1 MKKLYQKLI
10 QFYTNST
17 IMLLLDGA
25 IFYSART
32 KSRDVLQLIITKIDA
47 TQYCVEQKMMKGY
60 KMQRNVA
67 IVTEDAIIN
76 HISRLQDCVC

>member
-32 KSRDVLQLIITKIDA
+32 KSRDVLQLIITPIDA
-47 TQYCVEQKMMKGY
+47 TQQRVEQKMMKGY
-60 KMQRNVA
+60 KMQRNVT
-67 IVTEDAIIN
+67 IVNEDSIIS
-76 HISRLQDCVC
+76 HISRLQDCVY